1 MGIGNWLVTSRLVF
15 LLCRETNVTKVKV
28 VSEFGSGFIALGF
41 WTFFLNRCIYLLD

>member
-15 LLCRETNVTKVKV
+15 LLCTCRETNVTKVKV

-41 WTFFLNRCIYLLD
+41 WTFFFR